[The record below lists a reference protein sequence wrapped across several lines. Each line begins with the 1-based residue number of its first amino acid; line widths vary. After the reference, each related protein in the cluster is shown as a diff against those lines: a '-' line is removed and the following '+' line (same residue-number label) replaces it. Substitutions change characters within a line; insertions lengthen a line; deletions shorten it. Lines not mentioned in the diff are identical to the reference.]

1 MITMPQFS
9 ASCLCKQYL
18 TEISFKLDVF
28 IAMEKCINEL
38 SYSESYINFFFY
50 NNANNV
56 NSNIYPIIKNIF
68 FNDRI

>member
-38 SYSESYINFFFY
+38 SYSESYINFFF
-50 NNANNV
+50 
-56 NSNIYPIIKNIF
+56 ITTQITLTQTFIQ
-68 FNDRI
+68 